1 MLYATFCVAGP
12 RGPGCSLS
20 ARSLACSSP
29 STLSRRALTGA
40 GQQTSTCRLT
50 LEFLL
55 PLTWPLLAHSDRKPL
70 ETSYAE
76 VKRLH
81 LDTAQICQ
89 TQGLRFIPLVVET
102 TGAWEPE
109 AAKVLH
115 HISGAVTA
123 REGAEVGASTPNCS
137 RSFVW
142 LPAASGQGPC
152 SDGEQSW
159 LRRLGPQ
166 GPKQRQLPCW
176 QRLPRT
182 LQSGAAVGW
191 SQNHDHSWL

>member
-1 MLYATFCVAGP
+1 MTDASEDAWCPRCDGILDRFSLHACLCAAHIMLYATLCVAGP

-29 STLSRRALTGA
+29 STLSRGALTGA

-81 LDTAQICQ
+81 LDTAHICQ

-115 HISGAVTA
+115 HIWGRDGAGRSWGGGPPRRTA
-123 REGAEVGASTPNCS
+123 PGALCGCLQ
-137 RSFVW
+137 
-142 LPAASGQGPC
+142 LPGQGRAPTA
-152 SDGEQSW
+152 SRAG
-159 LRRLGPQ
+159 
-166 GPKQRQLPCW
+166 
-176 QRLPRT
+176 
-182 LQSGAAVGW
+182 
-191 SQNHDHSWL
+191 